1 MPLSGIGPLSL
12 STIII
17 VQKRRSEAFS
27 SSEELNVLEMAALAN
42 AANEAKTLYDS
53 NQDSISFDHMQ
64 MNP

>member
-27 SSEELNVLEMAALAN
+27 SSEELNVPEMAALAN